1 VPHSLSYKKSMLQM
15 ILWNPRLEGTS
26 VNTLVGTR
34 STWAEDVIT
43 LDQSCPIILSG
54 RHQRSGL
61 GHAFMSFNTLVGIAN
76 FYRLTLN
83 ATFPERLSHS
93 PDLHEV
99 RQFFGGDVFRARF
112 GHVSCVKHFDVNP
125 KTLADAVGKA
135 RKLCTT
141 GPICIKVADELPPA
155 EILVDVAGYRRYFD
169 VPESASASLR
179 TLPYFSDDYFRIAIH
194 IRRGDVVNRT
204 RYAGRWVSNQA
215 YLDFIPKLLTRIKT
229 RLPIAVMMFVEGAKS
244 IEEIP
249 DVVPSTFHIFS
260 GVHKYIKLGPQ
271 EMHLT
276 LAAFCDSDILVTSP
290 SGYSHLASLLC
301 VKPRILALPFWHSY
315 ATLPNTLTEL
325 SIERNE
331 TGAIVKLGIPAS
343 FHYDC
348 DA

>member
-1 VPHSLSYKKSMLQM
+1 MKLASKERRNLRMLLRWGSKISIIASVALLLFLLTSSSSVWLTSSSHRKHKMDDLMQVTGCEKKCAAFAVVQEVGVKNDFMESKA
-15 ILWNPRLEGTS
+15 RRYFG
-26 VNTLVGTR
+26 NTLVGTR
-34 STWAEDVIT
+34 STWAEDVII

-112 GHVSCVKHFDVNP
+112 GHVSCVKHFEVNP

-135 RKLCTT
+135 KKLCTT

-155 EILVDVAGYRRYFD
+155 EILVDVAGYRRNFA
-169 VPESASASLR
+169 VPGSASASLR
-179 TLPYFSDDYFRIAIH
+179 TLPYLSDDYFRIAIH

-215 YLDFIPKLLTRIKT
+215 YLDFIPKLLTRIRT
-229 RLPIAVMMFVEGAKS
+229 RLPIAVMMFVEGANQLKKYLMLCRLHFTIFLAYIS
-244 IEEIP
+244 I
-249 DVVPSTFHIFS
+249 
-260 GVHKYIKLGPQ
+260 
-271 EMHLT
+271 LT
-276 LAAFCDSDILVTSP
+276 
-290 SGYSHLASLLC
+290 
-301 VKPRILALPFWHSY
+301 
-315 ATLPNTLTEL
+315 
-325 SIERNE
+325 
-331 TGAIVKLGIPAS
+331 
-343 FHYDC
+343 
-348 DA
+348 